1 MLRFFKIHFIFLVI
15 ALLIAFVLIPLE
27 QLYVNNLP
35 VEEVRKYYSD
45 AFSFKSGK
53 AWKLVFTW
61 FLGLTCGRIMLRALA
76 KN

>member
-1 MLRFFKIHFIFLVI
+1 MVRFLIIHLVFLLI
-15 ALLIAFVLIPLE
+15 ALLIAFAFIPLE
-27 QLYVNNLP
+27 QLYINDLP
-35 VEEVRKYYSD
+35 VEEVKKYYSD
-45 AFSFKSGK
+45 ALSFKSGK

>member
-1 MLRFFKIHFIFLVI
+1 MLQFFKIHIIFLIV
-15 ALLIAFVLIPLE
+15 ALFIAFALIPLE
-27 QLYVNNLP
+27 QLYINHLP
-35 VEEVRKYYSD
+35 AEEVKKYYSD
-45 AFSFKSGK
+45 AISFKSGK

>member
-1 MLRFFKIHFIFLVI
+1 MLRFLIIHLIFLLI
-15 ALLIAFVLIPLE
+15 ALLIAFALIPLE
-27 QLYVNNLP
+27 QLYINNLP
-35 VEEVRKYYSD
+35 IEEVKKYYSD
-45 AFSFKSGK
+45 ALSFTSGK